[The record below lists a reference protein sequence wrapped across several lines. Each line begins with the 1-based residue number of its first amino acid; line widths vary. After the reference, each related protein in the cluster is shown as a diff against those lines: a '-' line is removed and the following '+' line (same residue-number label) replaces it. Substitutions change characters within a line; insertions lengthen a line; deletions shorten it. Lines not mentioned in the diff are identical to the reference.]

1 MRKPANDLLMRGAF
15 IPAMP
20 LALNADREFNEYV
33 QRRLIRYY
41 LQLGKRLSAHPGLLR
56 RA

>member
-1 MRKPANDLLMRGAF
+1 MDTTAYELLMKGAF

-20 LALNADREFNEYV
+20 LVLNKDRHFDEAK

-41 LQLGKRLSAHPGLLR
+41 LESGPRSGCLKKCCRSP
-56 RA
+56 